1 MPSTRAIEIEW
12 FKVAI
17 AVVAAITIFFAVD
30 WLTSGIFLLF
40 NIAIAIGV
48 YFLIRRLWI

>member
-1 MPSTRAIEIEW
+1 MPSTRVMEAEW
-12 FKVAI
+12 MKVAV
-17 AVVAAITIFFAVD
+17 AVVAAITAFFVVD

-40 NIAIAIGV
+40 NIAITIGV